1 MLAHR
6 LQGDNEKQ
14 DAEDRMSSVAARL
27 EENLLGRLKEQ
38 LVELVEERVDQ
49 ELKGMVTR
57 GGSFERDLKLLVG
70 KVIEEKASGQ
80 LVSLIEGIDVSH
92 EHRGG
97 PGRGHKG
104 KRTARFSA
112 TMDGDTYS
120 HMKDL
125 GGTFSSHL
133 SAACQL
139 YLRALESKREHT

>member
-57 GGSFERDLKLLVG
+57 GGS
-70 KVIEEKASGQ
+70 
-80 LVSLIEGIDVSH
+80 
-92 EHRGG
+92 
-97 PGRGHKG
+97 
-104 KRTARFSA
+104 
-112 TMDGDTYS
+112 
-120 HMKDL
+120 
-125 GGTFSSHL
+125 
-133 SAACQL
+133 
-139 YLRALESKREHT
+139 LRET